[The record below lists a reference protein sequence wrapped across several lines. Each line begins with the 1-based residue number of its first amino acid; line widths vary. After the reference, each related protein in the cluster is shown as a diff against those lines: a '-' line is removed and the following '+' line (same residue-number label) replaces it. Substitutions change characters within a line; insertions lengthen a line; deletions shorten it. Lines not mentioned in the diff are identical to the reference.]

1 MADMQK
7 DTPNTGGNQTSDL
20 SEQGH
25 GAAGSAEFSE
35 LALGLLQD
43 FRGDAR
49 STMEKRVKNGEHILD
64 VWFSARRQGFIL
76 DFSAVGALCE
86 QRFNSARDAEDET
99 EA

>member
-49 STMEKRVKNGEHILD
+49 STMEERVENGEHILD
-64 VWFSARRQGFIL
+64 VWLSGRRNL
-76 DFSAVGALCE
+76 CHPHFSAVSEICG
-86 QRFNSARDAEDET
+86 QRFNSARDAEHEP

>member
-49 STMEKRVKNGEHILD
+49 STMEKRLKNGEHSLD
-64 VWFSARRQGFIL
+64 VWLSGRRNL
-76 DFSAVGALCE
+76 YSRDFSAVSEICGR
-86 QRFNSARDAEDET
+86 RFNSARDVEDEP